1 MDDGDGASRA
11 NGGERAVHGLKMVG
25 TSDEAVGG
33 WRRERLRPERTDSTV
48 LIDTVF
54 RVTEERDG
62 DRGDAREEEDHH
74 PAPPEAGWR
83 WCGRRWGNTCRH

>member
-11 NGGERAVHGLKMVG
+11 NGGGRAVHGFKMVG

-48 LIDTVF
+48 LIDPVF
-54 RVTEERDG
+54 RVTEDRDG
-62 DRGDAREEEDHH
+62 ERRETREEDDHQ
-74 PAPPEAGWR
+74 PAAPEAGWR
-83 WCGRRWGNTCRH
+83 